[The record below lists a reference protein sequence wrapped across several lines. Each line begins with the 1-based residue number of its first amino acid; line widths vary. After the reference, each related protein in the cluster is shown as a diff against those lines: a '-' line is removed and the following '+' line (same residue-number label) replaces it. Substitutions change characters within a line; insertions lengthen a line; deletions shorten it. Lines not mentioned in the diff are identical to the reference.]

1 MARYLLIF
9 IAVAA
14 ASGCGELREG
24 VIREIEFPEHEPSL
38 AVTAIL
44 TEGAPELPIS
54 AFRSAG
60 ILDSAGS
67 QPAQDAVVTVEGG
80 GVAFAWNG
88 SEGVLELQRDSGW
101 QWASGAEL
109 QLVGEAPDLAV
120 VSARAVVP
128 PHPEAAVTEVLGA
141 DTASDPW
148 FGETT
153 VVDRIAF
160 SVTNHPGVRDTYLVL
175 FEQRETEFGDSWG
188 AMWGDADIATAE
200 RTEYGWVTGGY
211 FIDDLGLDETPLDDF
226 VFERIRWDLEAE
238 QLPRRVRVQAL
249 STELFK
255 HYQSLEAYFA
265 ALDNPF
271 AEPASVY
278 GNVEGGFGVLGL
290 VREEVFVFE

>member
-9 IAVAA
+9 IAVTAA
-14 ASGCGELREG
+14 AGCGKLREG
-24 VIREIEFPEHEPSL
+24 VVREIEFPEHDPSL
-38 AVTAIL
+38 AVSVIL

-80 GVAFAWNG
+80 GLAFAWSG

-101 QWASGAEL
+101 QWANGAEL
-109 QLVGEAPDLAV
+109 EMGGDAPDLAA

-128 PHPEAAVTEVLGA
+128 PHPEAAVTEELGA

-148 FGETT
+148 FGEPT
-153 VVDRIAF
+153 VMDRITF
-160 SVTNHPGVRDTYLVL
+160 SVTNHPGVRDTYVVL
-175 FEQRETEFGDSWG
+175 LEQRETEFGDAWVP
-188 AMWGDADIATAE
+188 MWGSADIATAE
-200 RTEYGWVTGGY
+200 RTEFGGVTGGY

-226 VFERIRWDLEAE
+226 VFERMRWDLEAE
-238 QLPRRVRVQAL
+238 QLPRRVRVQAV
-249 STELFK
+249 STDLFR
-255 HYQSLEAYFA
+255 HYKSLEAYFT
-265 ALDNPF
+265 ALGNPF
-271 AEPASVY
+271 AEPASVF

-290 VREEVFVFE
+290 VREEVFVFD